1 MPKTAPW
8 HSVLSNVFHNN
19 TNCNTGNNI
28 EREYV
33 RPGTG
38 GKRLCTECANLNAQG
53 R

>member
-1 MPKTAPW
+1 MSIVNPW
-8 HSVLSNVFHNN
+8 HSSLSDVCHNS

-28 EREYV
+28 ESENR

-38 GKRLCTECANLNAQG
+38 GKRLCQECADK